1 MKYLVMIFSIAIVAS
16 MTFAQSDKEVADWI
30 AKLGSDE
37 FKVREEATEKLTAMG
52 QIALPLLRE
61 AENHQDP
68 EVSWRAS
75 KIIKRI
81 TEKQLQKENIIQK
94 ERKNKPGTPF
104 QKEFEYKGPGFRF
117 KFRFSGNVDDMF
129 DVEKFLED
137 GDLPKFLKRRQ
148 FKYIP
153 KDFLRDIEDFQR
165 QWEDFFSDDNGRDM
179 ERLRR
184 KWNKM
189 LPFNRKERVPQK
201 KNHSFISGLQLEKVD
216 DVVRSQLQ
224 LQENQGVLVKDISTD
239 GRFANVGFEKW
250 DLILKVNDIVIVS
263 PQQFGE
269 VVESLDNKQKNSI
282 AIVRRGK
289 PQVIEFVK

>member
-1 MKYLVMIFSIAIVAS
+1 MAIVAS
-16 MTFAQSDKEVADWI
+16 MTFAQSEKEVADWI

-68 EVSWRAS
+68 EVSWRAA

-81 TEKQLQKENIIQK
+81 TEQQLQKENIVQK
-94 ERKNKPGTPF
+94 KDRQNKPGMPF

-117 KFRFSGNVDDMF
+117 KFRFSGNVDDVF

-153 KDFLRDIEDFQR
+153 KDFLRDVEDFQR
-165 QWEDFFSDDNGRDM
+165 QWEDFFSDDKGRDI

-201 KNHSFISGLQLEKVD
+201 KNDSSILGLQLQKVD

-224 LQENQGVLVKDISTD
+224 LQENQGVLVKDVSTH

-263 PQQFGE
+263 PQQFQE